1 MVRSSFPNASLGRDD
16 DRGDVPWGT
25 VAGLVAA
32 LAYSVW
38 PGLTH
43 LADTPV
49 PGWVRFVLGIA
60 ILQAAFLI
68 WMLLVRH
75 WAAMVVV
82 TLSFA
87 LASTTYAL
95 FTYFA
100 FTMVSDRLDVTG
112 SAARAAVWSATVV
125 AVHLVATYAS
135 GIAAVNW
142 RRREAGD
149 RFHFE

>member
-1 MVRSSFPNASLGRDD
+1 MAIRSSFPNTSLGRDGH
-16 DRGDVPWGT
+16 RGEVPWGT
-25 VAGLVAA
+25 VAGLVVV

-38 PGLTH
+38 PALPH
-43 LADTPV
+43 LGNTPV
-49 PGWVRFVLGIA
+49 PGWVRSVLGIA
-60 ILQAAFLI
+60 ILQAVFLI

-82 TLSFA
+82 TLAFA

-100 FTMVSDRLDVTG
+100 FTTVSDRLDVSGT
-112 SAARAAVWSATVV
+112 AARAAVWSATVV

-135 GIAAVNW
+135 GVAAVNW
-142 RRREAGD
+142 RRRESGD
-149 RFHFE
+149 